1 MYYFDF
7 PAVGDKNQGIPV
19 AFMLYSKGL
28 AQQVWGAQNLPI
40 PKVFRAGP

>member
-7 PAVGDKNQGIPV
+7 PAVGDKNQGISV

-28 AQQVWGAQNLPI
+28 AQQVWDAQNLPI